1 MKFIELE
8 VLCVVTEDSSYN
20 NLLDELNITADKD
33 TYWKNI
39 SFNLTQLEQEIYA
52 IEERKDEPL
61 QSVITFYG
69 NEATIVVNRTVKEL
83 KKLLEK

>member
-20 NLLDELNITADKD
+20 SLLNELNIASDKD

-52 IEERKDEPL
+52 IEDRKDEPL

>member
-20 NLLDELNITADKD
+20 NLLNELNIKADEN
-33 TYWKNI
+33 TYWKTIN
-39 SFNLTQLEQEIYA
+39 FNLEQLEQEIYA

-69 NEATIVVNRTVKEL
+69 SDATIVVNSTVKEL
-83 KKLLEK
+83 KKKLEK